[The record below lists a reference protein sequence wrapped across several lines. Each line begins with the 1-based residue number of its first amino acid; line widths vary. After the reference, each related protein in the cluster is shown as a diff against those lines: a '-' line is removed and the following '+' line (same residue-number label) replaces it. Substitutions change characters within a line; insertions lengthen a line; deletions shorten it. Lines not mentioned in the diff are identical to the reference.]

1 MVEQTIE
8 EIIKEIRQGIAAFG
22 EEFMMQMI
30 DIYLDDA
37 PKRLLELRQA
47 YLSGNRE
54 TFTRAAHTL
63 KSSSAYVGA
72 KHFSK
77 LAETVEGASGQGAL
91 ANLGDQVVRLEEAYQ
106 EVKAALEEVR
116 KAL

>member
-1 MVEQTIE
+1 MVEQKAEGIM
-8 EIIKEIRQGIAAFG
+8 KEIRQAIAAFG
-22 EEFMMQMI
+22 EDFMMQMI
-30 DIYLDDA
+30 DIYLEDA
-37 PKRLLELRQA
+37 PKRLLELREA

-54 TFTRAAHTL
+54 IFTRAAHTL

-77 LAETVEGASGQGAL
+77 LAGAVEAASGQGAL
-91 ANLGDQVVRLEEAYQ
+91 ADLGDQVVRLEQAYL

-116 KAL
+116 KGQ